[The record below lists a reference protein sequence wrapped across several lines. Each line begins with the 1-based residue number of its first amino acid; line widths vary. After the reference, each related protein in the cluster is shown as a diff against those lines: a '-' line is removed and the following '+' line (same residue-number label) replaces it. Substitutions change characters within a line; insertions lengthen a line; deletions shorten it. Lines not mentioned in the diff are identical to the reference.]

1 VFTLNFAKVMI
12 KGCKMA
18 RNQASRELPLD
29 QVEVEQHNM
38 KDKLQLIANSLPH
51 FEVLGEPQP
60 LSGGLLNFVWRINGQ
75 PGSKPMSVIAKW
87 APPRIATLP
96 EVRLDPDRL
105 RIEASALAEFGTGG
119 LLSEL
124 SSEGVRPPCL
134 IKFLSDLN
142 LLIMEDVCDCHDLGK
157 WIKST
162 HANKESKQIG
172 VMIGNFIGR
181 LHRITARQ
189 PNMQIKFNN
198 PNIQRTRLDFQY
210 KNVVHYAEKANLP
223 HAQKIGEIAVAYGE
237 LLQEPG
243 IVLIMGDLW
252 LPSIFVTTNG
262 LRIIDWELSH
272 FGRPSQDIGH
282 LVAHL
287 WMHQHR
293 FAEKSTAKT
302 AKLILG
308 GFLAAYRSALGDSFD
323 EVFGLAGVRES
334 AIHFGSEVLTRT
346 VGNFQNGYLYEGLP
360 CDHPLIQEAAA
371 CAAKHILDPLEQPT
385 FDGLNWRNT

>member
-1 VFTLNFAKVMI
+1 MVK
-12 KGCKMA
+12 
-18 RNQASRELPLD
+18 NQASREFPLD
-29 QVEVEQHNM
+29 QAEVEQQNM
-38 KDKLQLIANSLPH
+38 KDKLHLIANSLPH
-51 FEVLGEPQP
+51 FRALDEPKP

-75 PGSKPMSVIAKW
+75 PGSMPISLIAKW
-87 APPRIATLP
+87 APPMIATLP
-96 EVRLDPDRL
+96 QVQLDPDRL
-105 RIEASALAEFGTGG
+105 RIEANALAEFGPGG

-124 SSEGVRPPCL
+124 SSEGVRPPHL
-134 IKFLSDLN
+134 IKFISDLN
-142 LLIMEDVCDCHDLGK
+142 LLIMEDVCDCPDLGK
-157 WIKST
+157 WIKAT
-162 HANKESKQIG
+162 HDNKESAQIG
-172 VMIGNFIGR
+172 AMIGNFIGR
-181 LHRITARQ
+181 LHQFTAQQ
-189 PNMQIKFNN
+189 PNIQIRFNN

-210 KNVVHYAEKANLP
+210 KNVVHYAERANLS
-223 HAQKIGEIAVAYGE
+223 HAQKIGEIAVVYGE

-243 IVLIMGDLW
+243 KVLIMGDLW
-252 LPSIFVTTNG
+252 LPSIFVTANG

-302 AKLILG
+302 AKLILE
-308 GFLAAYRSALGDSFD
+308 GFLTAYRAVLGDSFD

-346 VGNFQNGYLYEGLP
+346 VGNFQNGYLYEGLSW
-360 CDHPLIQEAAA
+360 DHPLIQEAVA
-371 CAAKHILDPLEQPT
+371 CAAKHILDPSEQLT